1 LSSAT
6 GFTCSIL
13 LQAISTHYS
22 LLYAEEERTATIKIL
37 PMKQRKIENRNQT
50 NGKYGMGHDVRGLMP
65 DQINV
70 YRDDKDIVT
79 LTLET
84 DS

>member
-1 LSSAT
+1 
-6 GFTCSIL
+6 
-13 LQAISTHYS
+13 
-22 LLYAEEERTATIKIL
+22 
-37 PMKQRKIENRNQT
+37 MKQRKIENRNQT